1 MFIKKLYDNILFSS
15 CQRSDF
21 LCSFLPIYINMYVY
35 IYIYIYIY
43 ICMYKLLIS
52 QLDSDLT
59 GTVKNECWTQSNA
72 VQKCFIGFIA
82 VVVFA
87 I

>member
-1 MFIKKLYDNILFSS
+1 
-15 CQRSDF
+15 
-21 LCSFLPIYINMYVY
+21 
-35 IYIYIYIY
+35 
-43 ICMYKLLIS
+43 MYKLLIS